1 MGILLPIALALL
13 ALAIPIVLFYM
24 LRLRREDLRVPSSLL
39 WRRALQDRTANAPW
53 QRLRR
58 NLLLLLQLLLL
69 LLLVFSLARPFVYTE
84 GVATGN
90 VVVVLDASA
99 SMQATDEDKGT
110 SRFDRAKREAATL
123 IDGLGGDR
131 KMAIVWAG
139 PQALIASPATSSKG
153 QLRASLEALSAS
165 NGKADIVTALTLA
178 SASALQMGDSTVVL
192 ISDGSLP
199 IEGGELPKVPGRAL
213 YINVGKSARNVAIT
227 ALSLRNT
234 PGGPELFASV
244 ANPGPEAV
252 GAILSIKVDGALR
265 DSRHV
270 QVAANDEEI
279 ITLQGMPLDTQM
291 VEARLVADDKEA
303 DSLPTDNHAWAL
315 RPRPP
320 ASDVLLVSAGNGFLE
335 KSLNLLPNMK
345 LFKAAP
351 TQYAPSESYG
361 LTVLDAYMPA
371 QLPPGNLLILAPL
384 DSPLVPVSGTIQYP
398 AIGQVEVNHPLM
410 RFVDL
415 SGTHIAAA
423 QRIVTP
429 PWALVLV
436 RATTG
441 EPLILAG
448 ETGGR
453 RIAVVAFDL
462 HQSDLPLQVAFPILT
477 ANLVEWLRPS
487 ISVGAQQSLGAGDPV
502 SIAPLPEAQEIIVTA
517 PGGKETVLRPSG
529 SDSTSFAGTDA
540 LGVYTVQQRAEGKSL
555 GEAERFVVNLFSPD
569 ESDITPRPNLA
580 FAGTEAAPPQS
591 ATTRPL
597 EIWPW
602 VLLASLALLSVEWWF
617 YNRAGRLRLRN
628 QESGVRNQ
636 RPEVKRP

>member
-58 NLLLLLQLLLL
+58 NFLLLLQLLLL

-99 SMQATDEDKGT
+99 SMQATDEDGST
-110 SRFDRAKREAATL
+110 SRFDHAKREAGTL
-123 IDGLGGDR
+123 IDGLAGDR

-139 PQALIASPATSSKG
+139 PQAFIASPATSGKG
-153 QLRASLEALSAS
+153 QMRSALDALSAS

-199 IEGGELPKVPGRAL
+199 IEGGELPRVPGRAL

-227 ALSLRNT
+227 ALSLRDT

-270 QVAANDEEI
+270 QIEANDEAV
-279 ITLQGMPLDTQM
+279 ITLEGMPLDTQM
-291 VEARLVADDKEA
+291 VEASLVADDKEA
-303 DSLPTDNHAWAL
+303 DSLPADNQAWAL

-345 LFKAAP
+345 LFKVAP
-351 TQYAPSESYG
+351 AQYAPSESYG
-361 LTVLDAYMPA
+361 LTVLDAYLPA
-371 QLPPGNLLILAPL
+371 QLPPGNLLIFAPP

-398 AIGQVEVNHPLM
+398 AIGQIEVNHPLM

-441 EPLILAG
+441 EPSYSRVKRAG
-448 ETGGR
+448 EG
-453 RIAVVAFDL
+453 
-462 HQSDLPLQVAFPILT
+462 
-477 ANLVEWLRPS
+477 
-487 ISVGAQQSLGAGDPV
+487 SLW
-502 SIAPLPEAQEIIVTA
+502 SL
-517 PGGKETVLRPSG
+517 
-529 SDSTSFAGTDA
+529 STCTNR
-540 LGVYTVQQRAEGKSL
+540 T
-555 GEAERFVVNLFSPD
+555 SPC
-569 ESDITPRPNLA
+569 R
-580 FAGTEAAPPQS
+580 
-591 ATTRPL
+591 
-597 EIWPW
+597 
-602 VLLASLALLSVEWWF
+602 
-617 YNRAGRLRLRN
+617 
-628 QESGVRNQ
+628 
-636 RPEVKRP
+636 

>member
-1 MGILLPIALALL
+1 MGILLPVALALL
-13 ALAIPIVLFYM
+13 ALAVPIVIFYM
-24 LRLRREDLRVPSSLL
+24 LRLRREDLHVPSSLL
-39 WRRALQDRTANAPW
+39 WQRALQDRTANAPW

-69 LLLVFSLARPFVYTE
+69 LLLVLSLARPFVYTE

-99 SMQATDEDKGT
+99 SMRATDEEGGA
-110 SRFDRAKREAATL
+110 SRFDRAKREAGTL
-123 IDGLGGDR
+123 IDGLSGER

-139 PQALIASPATSSKG
+139 PQALIASPATSNKG
-153 QLRASLEALSAS
+153 QLRAALDALSAS
-165 NGKADIVTALTLA
+165 NGRADMVTALTLA
-178 SASALQMGDSTVVL
+178 SASALQMGDSTVAL

-199 IEGGELPKVPGRAL
+199 TGDGELPRVTGRAL
-213 YINVGKSARNVAIT
+213 YINVGESARNVAIT
-227 ALSLRNT
+227 ALSLRDT
-234 PGGPELFASV
+234 QAGPELFASV
-244 ANPGPEAV
+244 ANPGLEAV
-252 GAILSIKVDGALR
+252 DAILSIKVDGTLR
-265 DSRHV
+265 DSRQV
-270 QVAANDEEI
+270 QIAANDEEVV
-279 ITLQGMPLDTQM
+279 TLQEMPLDTQL
-291 VEARLVADDKEA
+291 VEASLAVGDEEA
-303 DSLPTDNHAWAL
+303 DMLSTDNQGWAL

-345 LFKAAP
+345 LFKV
-351 TQYAPSESYG
+351 APSQYVPSASYG
-361 LTVLDAYMPA
+361 LTVLDAYIPA
-371 QLPPGNLLILAPL
+371 QLPPGNLLILSPP

-398 AIGQVEVNHPLM
+398 AIGQVEVNDPLM

-429 PWALVLV
+429 PWARVLV

-453 RIAVVAFDL
+453 RVAVMAFDL

-487 ISVGAQQSLGAGDPV
+487 VSVGAQQSLGAGDPV
-502 SIAPLPEAQEIIVTA
+502 SISPLPEAQEIIVTA
-517 PGGKETVLRPSG
+517 PGGKATVLRPSG
-529 SDSTSFAGTDA
+529 SDSMSFAGTDE
-540 LGVYTVQQRAEGKSL
+540 LGVYTVQQRADGKAL
-555 GEAERFVVNLFSPD
+555 GEAERFAVNLFSRD
-569 ESDITPRPNLA
+569 ESDIAPRPDLA
-580 FAGTEAAPPQS
+580 FAGTEAAPAQS
-591 ATTRPL
+591 EATRPL

-602 VLLASLALLSVEWWF
+602 VLLASLGLLSVEWWF
-617 YNRAGRLRLRN
+617 YNRAGRLRLPARKVG
-628 QESGVRNQ
+628 S
-636 RPEVKRP
+636 